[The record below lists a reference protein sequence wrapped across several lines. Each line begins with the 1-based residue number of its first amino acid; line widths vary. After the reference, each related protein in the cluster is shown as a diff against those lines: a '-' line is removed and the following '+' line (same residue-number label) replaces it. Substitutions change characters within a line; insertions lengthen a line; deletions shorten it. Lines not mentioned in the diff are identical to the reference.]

1 MGDQAS
7 RSIGVRCVSWRA
19 GPDEALAC
27 AMSHSRLG
35 QAKCWYAFRRMEGQ
49 ARQIVSVLHP
59 RVGQARWSVRCF
71 GVVPIIILPGS
82 VEEERMRRV
91 KIRTGRGHIF
101 ITLSAARGYVPTGR
115 GQYCLP
121 VS

>member
-1 MGDQAS
+1 MGDRAR

-27 AMSHSRLG
+27 AVSHSRLG
-35 QAKCWYAFRRMEGQ
+35 QAKCWYAFRRKEGQ
-49 ARQIVSVLHP
+49 ARRIVSVLHP

-71 GVVPIIILPGS
+71 GVVPIIILAGS
-82 VEEERMRRV
+82 VREGRMRRV

-101 ITLSAARGYVPTGR
+101 LILSAARGYVPTG
-115 GQYCLP
+115 
-121 VS
+121 